1 MIEVLTFSDP
11 SDFMIE
17 GAEIKY
23 PVSTQYMT
31 YNPLTHRYYLTVEAL
46 SNHNIDYESY
56 SDAVN
61 KAQDFINEVTD
72 DLYGLI
78 LDVAPFNY
86 KYNTYL
92 VASSRSYHFDRYTAR
107 KMFEQ
112 ALIAQARYKMD
123 NLDVRRVNGVDLENN
138 NQIYHKV
145 LRKEHRH
152 ISPIAIEKMKGLGLL
167 FNGLIPGK
175 DLINYNELM

>member
-1 MIEVLTFSDP
+1 MIKVKKLIDP
-11 SDFMIE
+11 ENFMQE
-17 GAEIKY
+17 GLRISY

-31 YNPLTHRYYLTVEAL
+31 YNPLTHRYYLTIEAL
-46 SNHNIDYESY
+46 DEHSIDYEAY
-56 SDAVN
+56 SDALN
-61 KAQDFINEVTD
+61 KAQDFINEVTN
-72 DLYGLI
+72 DLYGLM
-78 LDVAPFNY
+78 LDVAPFNFQ
-86 KYNTYL
+86 YNTYL

-107 KMFEQ
+107 KMFEE

-123 NLDVRRVNGVDLENN
+123 NLDVRRINGVDIENN

-152 ISPIAIEKMKGLGLL
+152 ISPIAIEKLKGLGLL

-175 DLINYNELM
+175 EFINYKELM

>member
-1 MIEVLTFSDP
+1 MIKVMTLSDP

-17 GAEIKY
+17 GIDIKY
-23 PVSTQYMT
+23 PVNTQYMT
-31 YNPLTHRYYLTVEAL
+31 YNPLTHRYYLTIEAL
-46 SNHNIDYESY
+46 DEHSIDYDSY
-56 SDAVN
+56 SEAVN
-61 KAQDFINEVTD
+61 KAQDFINEVTN
-72 DLYGLI
+72 DLYGLM

-86 KYNTYL
+86 QYNTYL
-92 VASSRSYHFDRYTAR
+92 VASSRSYHFDKYTAR
-107 KMFEQ
+107 KMFEE

-123 NLDVRRVNGVDLENN
+123 NLDVRRINGVDIENN

-152 ISPIAIEKMKGLGLL
+152 ISPIAIEKLKGLGLL

-175 DLINYNELM
+175 ELIDYKNLM

>member
-1 MIEVLTFSDP
+1 MIKVKKLIDP
-11 SDFMIE
+11 ENFMQE
-17 GAEIKY
+17 GLRISY

-31 YNPLTHRYYLTVEAL
+31 YNPLTHRYYLTIEAL
-46 SNHNIDYESY
+46 DEHSIDYEAY
-56 SDAVN
+56 SDALN
-61 KAQDFINEVTD
+61 KAQDFINEVTN
-72 DLYGLI
+72 DLYGLM
-78 LDVAPFNY
+78 LDVAPFNFQ
-86 KYNTYL
+86 YNTYL

-107 KMFEQ
+107 KMFEE

-123 NLDVRRVNGVDLENN
+123 NLDVRRINGVDIENN

-152 ISPIAIEKMKGLGLL
+152 ISPIAIEKLKGLGLL

-175 DLINYNELM
+175 ELINYKELM